1 MQPYCSKSATR
12 CVIDWGFEMTE
23 HPLPSGDGPYA
34 DHPVLAPLSRVVRQ
48 SIADQIAHN
57 RNIGAIKTLRD
68 ALGGS
73 NIGLKEAK
81 DVIDGLVELGD
92 PTRPGSSSA
101 PVKVV
106 SGKIDKVGTTLTL
119 YRDGTFTTTGMIFT
133 SNPDRLVGFSADT
146 DSMRRKSVTGRG
158 AAFIATGGLSLL
170 ASNNRGVL
178 YVTVTGEL
186 SGSKTYTSKN
196 PENKLLSS
204 VRSLQ
209 ATADQLLASPHPPTA
224 ADGNTGGAAAA
235 QPAVD
240 VASQLKTLAELHASG
255 ALSDEEF
262 AAAKAR
268 LLS

>member
-1 MQPYCSKSATR
+1 MR

-23 HPLPSGDGPYA
+23 HSLPSGDGPYA

-106 SGKIDKVGTTLTL
+106 SGKIDKAGTTLTL

-133 SNPDRLVGFSADT
+133 SNPDRLIGFSADT

-158 AAFIATGGLSLL
+158 AAFIATGLGGWQHAVLPRWFAVVSVIL
-170 ASNNRGVL
+170 GVL
-178 YVTVTGEL
+178 AALGNAGIPPGGLVT
-186 SGSKTYTSKN
+186 Y
-196 PENKLLSS
+196 LLLPFWLLTAS
-204 VRSLQ
+204 VVIAKRQRVRLKV
-209 ATADQLLASPHPPTA
+209 
-224 ADGNTGGAAAA
+224 GG
-235 QPAVD
+235 
-240 VASQLKTLAELHASG
+240 
-255 ALSDEEF
+255 
-262 AAAKAR
+262 
-268 LLS
+268 

>member
-1 MQPYCSKSATR
+1 
-12 CVIDWGFEMTE
+12 MTE
-23 HPLPSGDGPYA
+23 HQLPSGDGPYA
-34 DHPVLAPLSRVVRQ
+34 DHPVLAPLARTVRQ
-48 SIADQIAHN
+48 SIADRDRPRQKN
-57 RNIGAIKTLRD
+57 RGDKTLRD

-106 SGKIDKVGTTLTL
+106 SGKIDKAGTTLTL

-158 AAFIATGGLSLL
+158 AAFIATGGLSVL

-178 YVTVTGEL
+178 YVTVTGCL
-186 SGSKTYTSKN
+186 GVRPTRRKTLKQT
-196 PENKLLSS
+196 LSS

-209 ATADQLLASPHPPTA
+209 ATADQLLASPHPPTSRWQHRWRRCRA
-224 ADGNTGGAAAA
+224 TGCRRCV
-235 QPAVD
+235 PAED
-240 VASQLKTLAELHASG
+240 
-255 ALSDEEF
+255 
-262 AAAKAR
+262 AR
-268 LLS
+268 

>member
-106 SGKIDKVGTTLTL
+106 SRENRQGGDDSHPLPR
-119 YRDGTFTTTGMIFT
+119 RDVH
-133 SNPDRLVGFSADT
+133 D
-146 DSMRRKSVTGRG
+146 
-158 AAFIATGGLSLL
+158 
-170 ASNNRGVL
+170 
-178 YVTVTGEL
+178 
-186 SGSKTYTSKN
+186 
-196 PENKLLSS
+196 
-204 VRSLQ
+204 
-209 ATADQLLASPHPPTA
+209 
-224 ADGNTGGAAAA
+224 DGNDFH
-235 QPAVD
+235 QQSRPPCRF
-240 VASQLKTLAELHASG
+240 L
-255 ALSDEEF
+255 
-262 AAAKAR
+262 R
-268 LLS
+268 